1 MILEKISSFLN
12 KGSQRTTLVKKN
24 ILATFFIKGL
34 SVIISLLY
42 VPLTLNYLN
51 PTRYGIWMTLT
62 SIVAW
67 MGVFDIGLGN
77 GLRNKLTEALAVGDK
92 EKAKKY
98 ISTAYAM
105 LSLIVILVCMLFFIS
120 NQWINWSFVLNTTE
134 SFEEEL
140 KTLALIVVILFGL
153 KFVLNI
159 ISIVFIADQRPAF
172 GSIFEVAGSAVGLL
186 IIWILIIT
194 NKTSLVTFG
203 LATMLT
209 PVIVYFGASLFFY
222 KNKYAYIRPSWNS
235 IDLSYAKDLAG
246 LGLQF
251 FVIQIAVLVIFQTSN
266 ILIAQ
271 FFSPAEVTPYNIVF
285 KYFSILTM
293 IWGILMAPLWSAFT
307 QALAQND
314 FQWIKKTLSKLNKLM
329 FITVFIIVFMALGA
343 NSIISIWTANQIK
356 VNPIMVWTFALYTLI
371 SIWNNIYAFL
381 LNGINIIRIQIYTSI
396 AAAILHMPIAF
407 ILVQHFKMGS
417 EGVVL
422 SMGISLSLF
431 AIAGPIQSY
440 KVLELKV
447 WKKI

>member
-1 MILEKISSFLN
+1 MILKKIKDFLN
-12 KGSQRTTLVKKN
+12 KGSERTTLVKKN
-24 ILATFFIKGL
+24 ILATFIIKGL
-34 SVIISLLY
+34 SVVISLLY

-67 MGVFDIGLGN
+67 MGIFDIGLGN
-77 GLRNKLTEALAVGDK
+77 GLRNKLTEVLAVGDK

-98 ISTAYAM
+98 VSTAYAM
-105 LSLIVILVCMLFFIS
+105 LSIIVVSVCILFFIA
-120 NQWINWSFVLNTTE
+120 NHWINWSLVLNTSETYG
-134 SFEEEL
+134 EEL

-159 ISIVFIADQRPAF
+159 ISTVFTADQRPAF
-172 GSIFEVAGSAVGLL
+172 GSIFEVIGSAIGLL
-186 IIWILIIT
+186 IIWFLTIT

-209 PVIVYFGASLFFY
+209 PVIVYFGASLVFFKY
-222 KNKYAYIRPSWNS
+222 KYAYIRPSLNS
-235 IDLSYAKDLAG
+235 IDLSHAKDLAG

-293 IWGILMAPLWSAFT
+293 VWGILMTPLWSAFT

-314 FQWIKKTLSKLNKLM
+314 FEWIKKTISKLNKLM
-329 FITVFIIVFMALGA
+329 FITVFLIVFMALGA
-343 NSIISIWTANQIK
+343 KSIISIWTANQIII
-356 VNPIMVWTFALYTLI
+356 NPIMVWIFALYTLI

-381 LNGINIIRIQIYTSI
+381 LNGINIIRIQVYTSI
-396 AAAILHMPIAF
+396 AAAILHIPITF
-407 ILVQHFKMGS
+407 VLVKYFKMGS

-422 SMGISLSLF
+422 SMAISLSFF

-440 KVLELKV
+440 KTLKT
-447 WKKI
+447 WKKS

>member
-1 MILEKISSFLN
+1 MILKKINSFLN
-12 KGSQRTTLVKKN
+12 KGSERTTLVKKN

-67 MGVFDIGLGN
+67 MGIFDIGLGN

-98 ISTAYAM
+98 VSTAYAM
-105 LSLIVILVCMLFFIS
+105 LSIIVVSVCILFFIA
-120 NQWINWSFVLNTTE
+120 NHWINWSLVLNTTE
-134 SFEEEL
+134 TYGEEL
-140 KTLALIVVILFGL
+140 KILSLIVVTLFGL

-159 ISIVFIADQRPAF
+159 ISTVFTADQRPAF
-172 GSIFEVAGSAVGLL
+172 GSIFEVIGSAIGLL
-186 IIWILIIT
+186 IIWILTIT

-203 LATMLT
+203 LAAMLT

-222 KNKYAYIRPSWNS
+222 KYKYAYIRPSWNS
-235 IDLSYAKDLAG
+235 IDLSHAKDLVG

-293 IWGILMAPLWSAFT
+293 VWGILMAPLWSAFT

-314 FQWIKKTLSKLNKLM
+314 FEWIKKTISKLNKLM
-329 FITVFIIVFMALGA
+329 FITVFIIFLMALGA
-343 NSIISIWTANQIK
+343 KSIISIWTANQII
-356 VNPIMVWTFALYTLI
+356 VNPIMVWIFALYTLI

-381 LNGINIIRIQIYTSI
+381 LNGINIIQIQIYTSI
-396 AAAILHMPIAF
+396 AAAILHIPIAF
-407 ILVQHFKMGS
+407 ILVKHFKMGS

-422 SMGISLSLF
+422 SMAISLSFF
-431 AIAGPIQSY
+431 AIAGPIQSF
-440 KVLELKV
+440 KILKA
-447 WKKI
+447 WKKN

>member
-1 MILEKISSFLN
+1 MILKKINSFLN
-12 KGSQRTTLVKKN
+12 KGSERTTLVKKN

-34 SVIISLLY
+34 SVFISLLY

-67 MGVFDIGLGN
+67 MGIFDIGLGN
-77 GLRNKLTEALAVGDK
+77 GLRNKLTEAIAVGEK

-98 ISTAYAM
+98 VSTAYAM
-105 LSLIVILVCMLFFIS
+105 LSIIVVSVCILFFIA
-120 NQWINWSFVLNTTE
+120 NHWINWSLVLNTTE
-134 SFEEEL
+134 SYGEEL
-140 KTLALIVVILFGL
+140 KTLALIVVTLFGL

-159 ISIVFIADQRPAF
+159 ISTVFTADQRPAF
-172 GSIFEVAGSAVGLL
+172 GSVFEVIGSAIGLL
-186 IIWILIIT
+186 IIWILTIT

-203 LATMLT
+203 LAAMLT
-209 PVIVYFGASLFFY
+209 PVIVYFGTSLFFFRY
-222 KNKYAYIRPSWNS
+222 KYYHIRPSWNS
-235 IDLSYAKDLAG
+235 IDLSHAKDLVG

-251 FVIQIAVLVIFQTSN
+251 FIVQIAVLVIFQTSN

-293 IWGILMAPLWSAFT
+293 VWGILMTPLWSAFT

-314 FQWIKKTLSKLNKLM
+314 FEWIKKTIFKLNKLM

-343 NSIISIWTANQIK
+343 KSIISIWTTNQII
-356 VNPIMVWTFALYTLI
+356 VNPIMIWIFALYTLI

-396 AAAILHMPIAF
+396 AAAILHIPIAF
-407 ILVQHFKMGS
+407 ILVKHFKMGS
-417 EGVVL
+417 EGIVL
-422 SMGISLSLF
+422 SMAISLSFF

-440 KVLELKV
+440 KTIKA
-447 WKKI
+447 WKKN